1 MRVVALRR
9 YPVKSCGGEALTTVE
24 VDRRGL
30 VGDRGW
36 AVVDGDG
43 KFASGKDT
51 RRFRRH
57 DAVFTLAA
65 RLAAPVPEVLF
76 PARGWLRVDDP
87 GANQVL
93 SAHLGGPM
101 TFAPEGEVSHQ
112 DAGQVSLVGTATLGA
127 MARAA
132 AGSDAPG
139 DAAIDPRRLRV
150 NVVVETSEPWVEETW
165 VGGEVTVGG
174 VVLRP
179 VSTIERC
186 RMVDIAQDSVP
197 ARPGFLKA
205 IGAARG
211 LQLAVYADVS
221 APGKITLGDAVSV

>member
-36 AVVDGDG
+36 AVVDADG

-57 DAVFTLAA
+57 DAVFTLGA
-65 RLAAPVPEVLF
+65 RLTGQVPEVRF
-76 PARGWLRVDDP
+76 PERDWLRVDDP
-87 GANQVL
+87 EANRML

-101 TFAPEGEVSHQ
+101 AFGAEGEVSHQ
-112 DAGQVSLVGTATLGA
+112 DAGQVSLVGTATLAA
-127 MARAA
+127 MAEQ
-132 AGSDAPG
+132 AGGGETGSEPL
-139 DAAIDPRRLRV
+139 DPRRLRV
-150 NVVVETSEPWVEETW
+150 NVVVETTVPWAEETW
-165 VGGEVTVGG
+165 VGREVTVGG

-186 RMVDIAQDSVP
+186 RMIDIAQDGVP
-197 ARPGFLKA
+197 ARPGLLKA
-205 IGAARG
+205 VGATRG
-211 LQLAVYADVS
+211 LQLAIYADVS
-221 APGKITLGDAVSV
+221 HPGTITIGDAVTV